1 MQATQLSLP
10 AAAQRMQA
18 VQAPI
23 IPVVGELIR
32 QNPGTISLGQGV
44 VFYEPPPQVYAAL
57 QELQRQPELHKYQP
71 VYGLPALVEQ
81 IANKLRSENGI
92 EVSQGSRIVVTA
104 GGNMAFMNA
113 VLALCDPGDEVI
125 LPAPYYFNHEMAIT
139 MANCTPVL
147 VATDDNYQLQPD
159 LLAAAITPRTR
170 AIVTVSPNNPT
181 GAVYPETALRAV
193 NELCRARGLYHISD
207 EAYEYFTYGA
217 ARHFSPGSIAGS
229 NAHTLS
235 LFSLSKAYGFASWRI
250 GWLVLPEHLFE
261 AVNKVQDTILICPP
275 VVSQLAALGAMQVG
289 RGYSA
294 AYLARLAEV
303 RVSVMRELAQLA
315 PYCSVPPADGAFY
328 FYLKLNTSM
337 HPLALVERL
346 IREFRVAAIPGNA
359 FGSASD
365 GGSCYLRISY
375 GALLPETVKEGVG
388 RLVHG
393 LKTILGEQ

>member
-1 MQATQLSLP
+1 MQV
-10 AAAQRMQA
+10 AQRIQA
-18 VQAPI
+18 VQSPI
-23 IPVVGELIR
+23 IPVIGELIR

-44 VFYEPPPQVYAAL
+44 VFYEPPPQVFTAI

-71 VYGLPALVEQ
+71 VYGVPALVEQ
-81 IANKLRSENGI
+81 IADKLRTENSL
-92 EVSQGSRIVVTA
+92 EVGQDCRIVVTA

-147 VATDDNYQLQPD
+147 VPTDVNYQLQPE
-159 LLAAAITPRTR
+159 LLAAAITQKTR

-181 GAVYPETALRAV
+181 GAVYPEAVLRVV
-193 NELCRARGLYHISD
+193 NEICRTRGLYHISD
-207 EAYEYFTYGA
+207 EAYEYFTYGQT
-217 ARHFSPGSIAGS
+217 RHFSPGSIAGS
-229 NAHTLS
+229 QGHTLS
-235 LFSLSKAYGFASWRI
+235 LYSLSKGYGFASWRI
-250 GWLVLPEHLFE
+250 GWMVIPEPLFE

-275 VVSQLAALGAMQVG
+275 VVSQFAALGAMRVG
-289 RGYSA
+289 RSYSA
-294 AYLARLAEV
+294 ERLVQLADVRRL
-303 RVSVMRELAQLA
+303 VMRELAQLE
-315 PYCSVPPADGAFY
+315 PHCLVPPADGAFY
-328 FYLKLNTSM
+328 FYLKLNTSL

-359 FGSASD
+359 FGST
-365 GGSCYLRISY
+365 GCYLRISY
-375 GALLPETVKEGVG
+375 GALQPETVKEGVG

>member
-1 MQATQLSLP
+1 
-10 AAAQRMQA
+10 MQA

-44 VFYEPPPQVYAAL
+44 VFYEPPPQVYTAL

-71 VYGLPALVEQ
+71 VYGLPSLVEQ
-81 IANKLRSENGI
+81 IEAKLRAENGI
-92 EVSQGSRIVVTA
+92 AVRPGSRIVVTA

-125 LPAPYYFNHEMAIT
+125 LPAPYYFNHEMAVT
-139 MANCTPVL
+139 LANCTPVL
-147 VATDDNYQLQPD
+147 VATDANYQLQPA

-181 GAVYPETALRAV
+181 GAVYPEAALRAV

-207 EAYEYFTYGA
+207 EAYEYFTYGG
-217 ARHFSPGSIAGS
+217 ARHFSPASIPGSG
-229 NAHTLS
+229 AHTLS
-235 LFSLSKAYGFASWRI
+235 LFSLSKAYGLASWRI
-250 GWLVLPEHLFE
+250 GWLVLPAHLFE

-275 VVSQLAALGAMQVG
+275 VVSQLAALGALQAG
-289 RGYSA
+289 RGYC
-294 AYLARLAEV
+294 AE
-303 RVSVMRELAQLA
+303 RVAQLA
-315 PYCSVPPADGAFY
+315 GVRELVARELEQLEPHCSVPPSDGAFY
-328 FYLKLNTSM
+328 FYLKLNTLLQ
-337 HPLALVERL
+337 PLALVERL
-346 IREFRVAAIPGNA
+346 VREFGVAAIPGNA

-375 GALLPETVKEGVG
+375 GALQPETVKLGVG
-388 RLVHG
+388 RLICG
-393 LKTILGEQ
+393 LQTILGA

>member
-1 MQATQLSLP
+1 MQV
-10 AAAQRMQA
+10 AQRMQA
-18 VQAPI
+18 VQSPI

-44 VFYEPPPQVYAAL
+44 VFYEPPPQVFTAL

-71 VYGLPALVEQ
+71 VYGVPALVEQ
-81 IANKLRSENGI
+81 IADKLRIENGI
-92 EVSQGSRIVVTA
+92 EGNQGSRIVVTA

-147 VATDDNYQLQPD
+147 VPTDENYQLQLD
-159 LLAAAITPRTR
+159 LIVAAITSKTR

-181 GAVYPETALRAV
+181 GAVYPETTLRNI
-193 NELCRARGLYHISD
+193 NELCRTHRLYHISD
-207 EAYEYFTYGA
+207 EAYEYFTYDEV
-217 ARHFSPGSIAGS
+217 RHFSPGSIRGS

-235 LFSLSKAYGFASWRI
+235 LYSLSKGYGFASWRI
-250 GWLVLPEHLFE
+250 GWMVIPEHLFE

-275 VVSQLAALGAMQVG
+275 VVSQYAALGAMQAG

-294 AYLARLAEV
+294 ERLAQLAAV
-303 RVSVMRELAQLA
+303 RLSVMRELTPLA
-315 PYCSVPPADGAFY
+315 PHCIVPPADGAFY
-328 FYLKLNTSM
+328 FYLKLNTDL

-346 IREFRVAAIPGNA
+346 IREFQVAAIPGNA
-359 FGSASD
+359 FGSA
-365 GGSCYLRISY
+365 GCYLRISY
-375 GALLPETVKEGVG
+375 GALQPETVKEGVG